1 MLSIPSLIPDG
12 GYTFRVVASDA
23 PSHPPSEA
31 LTGWKDSAHFEID
44 TTPPRIANLHAAL
57 EGDRLHVSFSA
68 ADSFSVIQRAEY
80 SIDAGDWQF
89 VAPVGE
95 ISDSK
100 TENYDFSVPVP
111 HAA

>member
-1 MLSIPSLIPDG
+1 MPSIPACFPTADTRFAWS
-12 GYTFRVVASDA
+12 
-23 PSHPPSEA
+23 PPTRLPTSPNEA
-31 LTGWKDSAHFEID
+31 LTGWKDSAHFEMD
-44 TTPPRIANLHAAL
+44 TTPPGIANLHAAL

-68 ADSFSVIQRAEY
+68 ADSFSIIQRAEY

-100 TENYDFSVPVP
+100 TENYDFSAPVTR
-111 HAA
+111 AA